1 MVPHR
6 KQEGAT
12 MVEQPLFPADET
24 LIVALEGWSDA
35 GESASQAAQMI
46 IDHYRLQPLHTV
58 DSENYYDYHITRP
71 LVQSEPDGSRSLV
84 WPDLTLY
91 GPVPG
96 VSPEPAPLVLT
107 GVEPTKLWRSLAQDI
122 FDWLMAR
129 DIENVVC
136 VGAMLA
142 DVPHSRPVRLIL
154 SSDDSAI
161 RQVLDIERSS
171 YEGPVGFLSVMSMWG
186 KEMDMSTLHIWAQVP
201 HYVHTSPSPKTTL
214 ALLDKL
220 EDLVG
225 ISPERDEL
233 VDEAQVWEE
242 NIDQLAAEDD
252 DMTAYIS
259 QLEHARDTVES
270 PEASGDAIAREFE
283 RYLRRGPDR
292 PNGVAGGD
300 S

>member
-1 MVPHR
+1 
-6 KQEGAT
+6 
-12 MVEQPLFPADET
+12 MVEEPIFLADET

-35 GESASQAAQMI
+35 GESASQAAHMI
-46 IDHYRLQPLHTV
+46 IEHYRLQPLHTV
-58 DSENYYDYHITRP
+58 DSESYYDYHITRP
-71 LVQSEPDGSRSLV
+71 MVELEPDGSRSLL
-84 WPDLTLY
+84 WPEITLY

-107 GVEPTKLWRSLAQDI
+107 GVEPTKLWRSLAHDI
-122 FDWLMAR
+122 FDWVIAR

-201 HYVHTSPSPKTTL
+201 HYVHTTPSPKTTL

-220 EDLVG
+220 DEIVG

-233 VDEAQVWEE
+233 VDQAKAWEE
-242 NIDQLAAEDD
+242 NIDSLAADDD

-259 QLEHARDTVES
+259 QLEQARDTVEA
-270 PEASGDAIAREFE
+270 PEASGDAIAKEFE
-283 RYLRRGPDR
+283 RYLRRGPER
-292 PNGVAGGD
+292 PGGVAGSD

>member
-1 MVPHR
+1 MVD
-6 KQEGAT
+6 E
-12 MVEQPLFPADET
+12 PLFQADET

-35 GESASQAAQMI
+35 GESATQAAQMI
-46 IDHYRLQPLHTV
+46 IDHYRLQPLHAL
-58 DSENYYDYHITRP
+58 DSESYFDYHATRP
-71 LVQSEPDGSRSLV
+71 LVQTETDGSRSLV
-84 WPDLTLY
+84 WPDITLF

-96 VSPEPAPLVLT
+96 VSPDNAPLVLL

-122 FDWLMAR
+122 FDWVIAR

-154 SSDDSAI
+154 SSEDSLI
-161 RQVLDIERSS
+161 RSVLDIERSS

-186 KEMDMSTLHIWAQVP
+186 IEMDMSTLHIWAQVP

-220 EDLVG
+220 EDVVGVRADREDLV
-225 ISPERDEL
+225 EQAKL
-233 VDEAQVWEE
+233 WEE
-242 NIDQLAAEDD
+242 NIDQLAFEDD
-252 DMTAYIS
+252 DMTAYIT
-259 QLEHARDTVES
+259 QLEQARDTVEA

-283 RYLRRGPDR
+283 RYLKRGPDR
-292 PNGVAGGD
+292 PGGVAGE

>member
-1 MVPHR
+1 MLD
-6 KQEGAT
+6 E
-12 MVEQPLFPADET
+12 PLFDVEST

-58 DSENYYDYHITRP
+58 DSEGYFDYHIARP
-71 LVQSEPDGSRSLV
+71 LVQTEPDGSRTLA

-96 VSPEPAPLVLT
+96 VSPEPSPLVLL
-107 GVEPTKLWRSLAQDI
+107 GVEPTKLWRSLAHDI
-122 FDWLMAR
+122 FDWVIAR
-129 DIENVVC
+129 DTDNVVC

-142 DVPHSRPVRLIL
+142 DVPHSRPVHLIL
-154 SSDDSAI
+154 SSDDGAI

-186 KEMDMSTLHIWAQVP
+186 KELDMSTLHIWAQVP

-220 EDLVG
+220 EDIVG
-225 ISPERDEL
+225 VSPDRDDL
-233 VDEAQVWEE
+233 IDEAAAWED
-242 NIDQLAAEDD
+242 NINQLAAEDE

-259 QLEHARDTVES
+259 QLEQARDTVEA

-283 RYLRRGPDR
+283 RYLKRGPER
-292 PNGVAGGD
+292 PGGVAGKE

>member
-1 MVPHR
+1 MVDKPIF
-6 KQEGAT
+6 
-12 MVEQPLFPADET
+12 LADET
-24 LIVALEGWSDA
+24 LIVALEGWGDA
-35 GESASQAAQMI
+35 GEAASHAAQRI

-58 DSENYYDYHITRP
+58 DSENYYDYQIARP
-71 LVQSEPDGSRSLV
+71 LVQSEPDGTRNLV
-84 WPDLTLY
+84 WPELTLY

-107 GVEPTKLWRSLAQDI
+107 GVEPTKLWRSLAHDI
-122 FDWLMAR
+122 FDWAMAR

-142 DVPHSRPVRLIL
+142 DVPHSRPVHLIV
-154 SSDDSAI
+154 SSDDSVI

-171 YEGPVGFLSVMSMWG
+171 YEGPVGFLTVMSMWG

-220 EDLVG
+220 EDIVG
-225 ISPERDEL
+225 VSPERDDL
-233 VDEAQVWEE
+233 VDEAKEWEE

-252 DMTAYIS
+252 DMSAYIS
-259 QLEHARDTVES
+259 QLEHARDTVEA

-292 PNGVAGGD
+292 PNGVAGAD